1 MIDKDLLAD
10 LKASQEDLGQ
20 EYLLDDLIALFDGN
34 ADEGKEYYQ
43 ALQDGKKNSAD
54 SDVTVQS
61 AAIVDADKTV
71 DTQDADIVD
80 SDNPAKID
88 KKNNSIY
95 TNAEKLNNNIELESS
110 ADFQR
115 HFTSGGGD
123 CQPSSSKEVDSMSNS
138 LTLYPFL
145 PDVSDADIAEIA
157 ALSKSEKDALK
168 LKINNF
174 DLRDILPLAEKNGG
188 IICPICGNGRGENGT
203 GIIPKESTDENKNNY
218 LYYHC
223 FKGNDFEGKLTKII
237 YRRAGDWNTT
247 LAIGKKLMAQDK
259 VNFNLPPVSSTKE
272 YSPEDLAKIKSDI
285 AAAQEHLAELPL
297 DDRRAL
303 NFDTYEHFHCGF
315 IRKWVHPK
323 TQSQY
328 PTPRIIVPTSEY
340 SYNAVLPKSARESI
354 DKKYWKMNAGHK
366 ELFNVEDIIPDQPVI
381 VVEGEIDAMSIWQV
395 TGESVCV
402 VALGGVANKDKFLQ
416 TVDNKIFPADKINC
430 QFIILFDNDKA
441 GIENADDL
449 KEKLINAGYPAA
461 VEFFPDA
468 YKLFPNEKIDANF
481 ILTEKGESVLKSC
494 IDDILKAAQ
503 IKLTV
508 AVGVI
513 SAQKNNSSTVDTPD
527 EEEVKFLD
535 SLKTIITNDCTFA
548 FAELK
553 ELKDVDTIFTPDVI
567 HMAAF
572 LKVFNPLDYAKIE
585 MHLTKYVKAK
595 LLKDRIKAVEEKF
608 YNLRGMIVKLEQKL
622 YPTENKNQRIAVPP
636 ELSAGLNLFYPDGY
650 KISRQVGIV
659 AGKLKISPAPIVI
672 NRIYR
677 RSDSSYC
684 CDIVSRVNGKILKLR
699 QINLGV
705 ISNARKITDLSD
717 FGLPIISNCS
727 RELVQFLSDFRAVNS
742 NALSTIDLHQKLGWT
757 DDNQTFISPY
767 DDKFV
772 IDKNN
777 TLARHLRVKGEKQ
790 KWLSTVK
797 QVYDTSP
804 IGRAIFSS
812 SLASLILPVI
822 GCRAFCLYLRCKSK
836 AGKSA
841 AFKLAASSFGDS
853 QILKSLNATIN
864 ALESVVAGI
873 APFPA
878 IFDERQVAGKN
889 FDVSNFIYR
898 LGESEG
904 RGRCNVDGTFK
915 DTAKWKNITICN
927 GEESL
932 TENAT
937 TQGVHTRTLELN
949 FDGDKIMPD
958 ELARSIHVAFDSG
971 QSFGHGAKIFLD
983 NLRGESIENLKEMY
997 TSLCADFETEFS
1009 AFIDVHCRHIAAI
1022 TVADFLALKY
1032 LFNFE
1037 PDQALK
1043 SAKENAANIFALL
1056 QTQEALSDEK
1066 KIKDFILGWI
1076 AENRLHFEN
1085 MQDKDERLV
1094 SPVYGIAKIGD
1105 GLYITVKSIKE
1116 ACEKAGYKSFSTVKE
1131 HMFKC
1136 GVFEKINGKV
1146 NYSKKISGVNCRVIK
1161 ISAEYVD
1168 TIP

>member
-1 MIDKDLLAD
+1 
-10 LKASQEDLGQ
+10 
-20 EYLLDDLIALFDGN
+20 
-34 ADEGKEYYQ
+34 
-43 ALQDGKKNSAD
+43 
-54 SDVTVQS
+54 
-61 AAIVDADKTV
+61 
-71 DTQDADIVD
+71 
-80 SDNPAKID
+80 
-88 KKNNSIY
+88 
-95 TNAEKLNNNIELESS
+95 
-110 ADFQR
+110 
-115 HFTSGGGD
+115 
-123 CQPSSSKEVDSMSNS
+123 MSNS

-145 PDVSDADIAEIA
+145 PDVSDAEISEIA
-157 ALSKSEKDALK
+157 ALSKAEKDALK
-168 LKINNF
+168 LKINQF
-174 DLRDILPLAEKNGG
+174 DLRDILPLAENGG
-188 IICPICGNGRGENGT
+188 IICPICGNGNGENGT
-203 GIIPKESTDENKNNY
+203 GIIPSLKDIDGYNDIF
-218 LYYHC
+218 LYHC
-223 FKGNDFEGKLTKII
+223 FKSKDFEGTLTSII
-237 YRRAGDWNTT
+237 YRRVGDWDKT
-247 LAIGKKLMAQDK
+247 LAVGKKLMAQDK
-259 VNFNLPPVSSTKE
+259 VNFNLPPVTTSKE
-272 YSPEDLAKIKSDI
+272 YTNEDLAKIKSDI

-297 DDRRAL
+297 DDRRGITI
-303 NFDTYEHFHCGF
+303 DTYEHL
-315 IRKWVHPK
+315 VHPK

-366 ELFNVEDIIPDQPVI
+366 EIFNVEDIIPDQPVI

-402 VALGGVANKDKFLQ
+402 VALGGTSNQNKFLQ
-416 TVDNKIFPADKINC
+416 TIDNKIFPADKINC

-468 YKLFPNEKIDANF
+468 YKLFQKIDANF

-595 LLKDRIKAVEEKF
+595 LLKERINAVEEKF
-608 YNLRGMIVKLEQKL
+608 SYMRGVIVKLEQKL
-622 YPTENKNQRIAVPP
+622 YPTKNANQRIAVPP

-677 RSDSSYC
+677 RSDNTFC
-684 CDIVSRVNGKILKLR
+684 CDIASFLNGKIFKLP

-705 ISNARKITDLSD
+705 ISNARKIVDLSD
-717 FGLPIISNCS
+717 FGLPINSNVA

-742 NALSTIDLHQKLGWT
+742 NALSVVDLHQKIGWT

-777 TLARHLRVKGEKQ
+777 NLAGHLRVKGDSA

-797 QVYDTSP
+797 KVFDTSP
-804 IGRAIFSS
+804 IGRAIFSA
-812 SLASLILPVI
+812 SLASLILQVI
-822 GCRAFCLYLRCKSK
+822 GCRAFVVYLRCKSK

-841 AFKLAASSFGDS
+841 AFKLAASIFGDS
-853 QILKSLNATIN
+853 QILKSLNSTVN
-864 ALESVVAGI
+864 HLEGVIADL

-878 IFDERQVAGKN
+878 LFDERQVAGGN

-898 LGESEG
+898 VGESAG
-904 RGRCNVDGTFK
+904 RGRCNVDGTPK
-915 DTAKWKNITICN
+915 DVKQWKNITICN

-937 TQGVHTRTLELN
+937 TQGIHTRTLELN

-958 ELARSIHVAFDSG
+958 DLAQDIHVDFDSG
-971 QSFGHGAKIFLD
+971 KSFGHGAKIFLD
-983 NLRGESIENLKEMY
+983 NLRGECIDNLKEIY
-997 TSLCADFETEFS
+997 KSLSKDFKNKYP
-1009 AFIDVHCRHIAAI
+1009 DYVDDHCRYCAAI
-1022 TVADFLALKY
+1022 SVADFLALKY

-1037 PDQALK
+1037 PEQALK

-1056 QTQEALSDEK
+1056 Q

-1105 GLYITVKSIKE
+1105 GLYITIKSLTE